1 MPKKPGDGALKWTE
15 EDYEKI
21 KTLASYGMKPDDI
34 AAIFGRSGRTLRKYM
49 AENPDLKA
57 AMKAGKANADANVIQ
72 ALKEILAGLTPITI
86 SGEDITA
93 FLFSEGS
100 SAKIGDLEERFKEF
114 LREKCKGQALDKVRI
129 VLK

>member
-1 MPKKPGDGALKWTE
+1 LDSLDDPVTKANIDILTDAGAKTAVSEFVASKALPE
-15 EDYEKI
+15 
-21 KTLASYGMKPDDI
+21 TLA
-34 AAIFGRSGRTLRKYM
+34 
-49 AENPDLKA
+49 
-57 AMKAGKANADANVIQ
+57 ANVIQ
-72 ALKEILAGLTPITI
+72 ALKEILTGLTPITI

-100 SAKIGDLEERFKEF
+100 SAKIGDLEERFKDF